1 MLLLPIIIVHFLG
14 EEPEAQESV
23 GEVTMG
29 SNTQSEVHSPT
40 GKDSKEIRVWFV
52 EQKKHIVKINCCLL
66 VVLVIIKIVNAL

>member
-29 SNTQSEVHSPT
+29 SNTQSEVHSAT
-40 GKDSKEIRVWFV
+40 GKDSKEIRV
-52 EQKKHIVKINCCLL
+52 
-66 VVLVIIKIVNAL
+66 